1 MSFNLLLNFHIH
13 FHIVEI
19 LRLQSQY
26 HKLKLQLLNGYLKYC

>member
-1 MSFNLLLNFHIH
+1 MSFNLLLNFHIY

-26 HKLKLQLLNGYLKYC
+26 LKLKRQLLKGYSKYC